1 MYVTALLFFTFDLL
15 ITHSMSY
22 IAILSLNCS
31 VSLNRGRSQEMVKK
45 GKKVERKEV
54 VVYCLIQPIPPCPRC
69 TRTDN

>member
-15 ITHSMSY
+15 ITRSMSY

-31 VSLNRGRSQEMVKK
+31 VSLNRERSQEVVKK

-54 VVYCLIQPIPPCPRC
+54 VVYCPIQPILPCPRC
-69 TRTDN
+69 T